1 MAVVE
6 FQPVRGWFMEQSHV
20 TKQITIHERPWIS
33 AARKSFTFCVPF
45 CCRSFGAFKRWGSL
59 DKKGKQNKIILMSRP
74 EFGPRSS
81 RCYGRSWSNNGRGAW
96 SYLDWPDCDFLPN
109 RILSSLWRRA
119 SRGTPARWNRAHQRL
134 GAAAGKTELGW
145 PRLRG
150 TNHSYPTY
158 IIALLLRTEISV
170 LDENEEEWD

>member
-1 MAVVE
+1 
-6 FQPVRGWFMEQSHV
+6 
-20 TKQITIHERPWIS
+20 
-33 AARKSFTFCVPF
+33 
-45 CCRSFGAFKRWGSL
+45 
-59 DKKGKQNKIILMSRP
+59 MSRP

-150 TNHSYPTY
+150 TNHSYPTH

-170 LDENEEEWD
+170 LDENEEEWDKKWVRILYSLHWCTLLKLLTFRSTRYWFLDISSRCGGFF